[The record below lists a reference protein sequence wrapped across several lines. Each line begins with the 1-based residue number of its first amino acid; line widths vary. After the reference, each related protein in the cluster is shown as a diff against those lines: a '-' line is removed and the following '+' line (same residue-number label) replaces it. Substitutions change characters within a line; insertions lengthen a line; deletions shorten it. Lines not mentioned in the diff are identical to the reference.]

1 MKSTSD
7 RYHSANSNNGN
18 GRMNPQTSNST
29 GPQIGSQTGGQISAR
44 PQVNPQIGGPINNR
58 TTGRVNPIDPLGGG
72 AMPPNGNGGGS
83 EFSSHV
89 PQSFDKPVI
98 LRQSPKWARWIAISI
113 MGVTTASVLS
123 AFIFKVDESIGAQGK
138 LEPEGIVQVVQAP
151 VGGVVEQV
159 LVTEGEL
166 VDKGQVVVTLD
177 ETSTEAQLKTNEEN
191 SKELQA
197 ENAYYSAILSGDAGA
212 VAPADIASELA
223 ERGRDRAQLQA
234 SNQLYRAQL
243 SGNTSGLSADQIA
256 QLEASK
262 SRLGSQQSINKI
274 EASQARNQRVQTE
287 VQLANAKSDLSTN
300 KEILES
306 FRELNEKGAVARLS
320 FLQQQQE
327 VSTKQAEVDKLQ
339 EELDRLT
346 LQISGAEEEVGL
358 TSSTSDETLYQRIEA
373 NTQRIADIDSQL
385 SQRILDNNQQIAELR
400 SQKAQLTQNITNQAL
415 TAPVKGTV
423 FNLKANRPG
432 YVANSTE
439 PMMEIVPQDSL
450 VARIF
455 IPNKDIGFVKVG
467 QKVDVRIDAFSYSEF
482 GDVEGTLTSIGTD
495 ALPPDETF
503 PYFRFPAEI
512 TLDDQQFMAD
522 GVPLELRSG
531 MSLSANIKLRKRRII
546 TFFTDIF
553 RRKADSLTSGT

>member
-1 MKSTSD
+1 MTSTSD
-7 RYHSANSNNGN
+7 RSQSATNGN
-18 GRMNPQTSNST
+18 GRMNGQTNNPVPT
-29 GPQIGSQTGGQISAR
+29 QI
-44 PQVNPQIGGPINNR
+44 GPINNR
-58 TTGRVNPIDPLGGG
+58 TTGRVNPIDPLGQG
-72 AMPPNGNGGGS
+72 AMPPNGNGNGNGNG
-83 EFSSHV
+83 FDSSYV

-98 LRQSPKWARWIAISI
+98 LRQSPKWARWIAITI

-138 LEPEGIVQVVQAP
+138 LEPEGVVQVVQAP
-151 VGGVVEQV
+151 VGGVVESV
-159 LVTEGEL
+159 LVKEGEL
-166 VDKGQVVVTLD
+166 VKKGQVVVTLD

-197 ENAYYSAILSGDAGA
+197 ENAYYSAILSGDGKA
-212 VAPADIASELA
+212 VAPKDVSNDLA
-223 ERGRDRAQLQA
+223 ERGRDRAQLQT
-234 SNQLYRAQL
+234 SNQLYQAQL
-243 SGNTSGLSADQIA
+243 SGSTAGLSDSQIA
-256 QLEASK
+256 QLEASNSK
-262 SRLGSQQSINKI
+262 LGSQQSINKI
-274 EASQARNQRVQTE
+274 QASQARNQRVQTQ
-287 VQLANAKSDLSTN
+287 VQLANAKNDLKTN

-306 FRELNEKGAVARLS
+306 YRELNERGAVARLS

-327 VSTKQAEVDKLQ
+327 VSTKQAQVDTLQ
-339 EELDRLT
+339 KELDRLS
-346 LQISGAEEEVGL
+346 LQISSDEETVGL

-373 NTQRIADIDSQL
+373 NTQRIAEIDSQL

-400 SQKAQLTQNITNQAL
+400 SQKAQLAQNINNQAL
-415 TAPVKGTV
+415 TAPVEGTV
-423 FNLKANRPG
+423 FNLKANRAG

-482 GDVEGTLTSIGTD
+482 GAIEGTVTNIGTD
-495 ALPPDETF
+495 ALPPDQTF

-512 TLDDQQFMAD
+512 TLDSQQFAAN

-546 TFFTDIF
+546 TFFTDVF
-553 RRKADSLTSGT
+553 RRKADSLTSGS

>member
-1 MKSTSD
+1 MTSTSD
-7 RYHSANSNNGN
+7 RSHSANGN
-18 GRMNPQTSNST
+18 GRMNGQTNSPA
-29 GPQIGSQTGGQISAR
+29 GPQIGSQTGSQTSSRVAS
-44 PQVNPQIGGPINNR
+44 QANPQIGGPINNR
-58 TTGRVNPIDPLGGG
+58 TTGQVNPVDPLGGG
-72 AMPPNGNGGGS
+72 AMPPNGNGNGNG
-83 EFSSHV
+83 FDSHV

-138 LEPEGIVQVVQAP
+138 LEPEGVVQVVQAP
-151 VGGVVEQV
+151 VGGVVEAV
-159 LVTEGEL
+159 LVKEGEL
-166 VDKGQVVVTLD
+166 VKKGQVVVTLD

-197 ENAYYSAILSGDAGA
+197 ENDYYSAILSGDGSA
-212 VAPADIASELA
+212 VAPKDVSNDLA

-234 SNQLYRAQL
+234 SNQLYQAQL
-243 SGNTSGLSADQIA
+243 SGSTAGLSDSQIA

-262 SRLGSQQSINKI
+262 SKLGSQQSINKI
-274 EASQARNQRVQTE
+274 QANQARNQRVQTQ
-287 VQLANAKSDLSTN
+287 VQLANAKNDLKTN

-306 FRELNEKGAVARLS
+306 YRELNERGAVARLS

-327 VSTKQAEVDKLQ
+327 VSTKQAQVDTLQ

-346 LQISGAEEEVGL
+346 LQISSDEETVGL

-373 NTQRIADIDSQL
+373 NTQRIAEIDSQL
-385 SQRILDNNQQIAELR
+385 SQRILDNNQQLAELR
-400 SQKAQLTQNITNQAL
+400 SQKAQLAQNINNQAL
-415 TAPVKGTV
+415 TAPVEGTV
-423 FNLKANRPG
+423 FNLKANRAG

-455 IPNKDIGFVKVG
+455 IPNKDIGFVRVG

-482 GDVEGTLTSIGTD
+482 GDIEGTVTSIGTD
-495 ALPPDETF
+495 ALPPDQTF

-512 TLDDQQFMAD
+512 TLDSQQFMAN

-546 TFFTDIF
+546 TFFTDVF